1 MTTSALI
8 VVLYYGLV
16 PLAASVVAYAV
27 IRRTYTKRDRR

>member
-27 IRRTYTKRDRR
+27 IRRTYSRDGRR

>member
-27 IRRTYTKRDRR
+27 IRRTYSRGGRR

>member
-1 MTTSALI
+1 MTSALI

-27 IRRTYTKRDRR
+27 IKRS

>member
-1 MTTSALI
+1 MMSALI

-27 IRRTYTKRDRR
+27 ITSTYSRGRK